1 MPLATRRAKRALLAL
16 GLRPSACK
24 PSRPVS
30 GRGQGRQPPKAGAR
44 SASLEPGRAPVY
56 SAQLLSPQAVG
67 ESHMH
72 LRSLLPWSARWILRT
87 TPAWRRES
95 DGEIQEDF
103 STVAGPAGRQCAAR
117 FGGGIGRCLGGDAV
131 RGGYLLRHG
140 RVRAS
145 QGNPVAAVS

>member
-56 SAQLLSPQAVG
+56 SAQLLSPQAGRGESDSRADPTQTRLFPQIVAVRFGDDLPAVVEFHRHQIVG
-67 ESHMH
+67 E
-72 LRSLLPWSARWILRT
+72 I
-87 TPAWRRES
+87 AWR
-95 DGEIQEDF
+95 Q
-103 STVAGPAGRQCAAR
+103 
-117 FGGGIGRCLGGDAV
+117 L
-131 RGGYLLRHG
+131 
-140 RVRAS
+140 
-145 QGNPVAAVS
+145 